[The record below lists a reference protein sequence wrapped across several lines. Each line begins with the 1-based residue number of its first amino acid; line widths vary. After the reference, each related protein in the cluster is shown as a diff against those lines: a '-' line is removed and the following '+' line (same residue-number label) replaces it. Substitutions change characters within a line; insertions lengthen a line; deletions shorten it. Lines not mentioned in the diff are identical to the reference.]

1 MAHVSAPGKL
11 MIAGEWSVLEP
22 GNPCVVAAVDKR
34 VHAEVRKSD
43 SLVIEL
49 KDFSKKVTGSFVGDG
64 IKWDSDDKVFAFA
77 KAAVETTLK
86 FLGKNEPFKLV
97 TYGSSDV
104 EINGEKLGFGSSA
117 AATVAMTHA
126 ILLFFSY
133 DDAKFKAKLYKLAA
147 IANFIAQGK
156 AGSSFDIAASV
167 YGNVLV
173 YERFDPKWLN
183 AAMAS
188 RSVVDIVSEKWPG
201 FMAKQMEVPHGL
213 RLLVAYSGK
222 PASTTGMIE
231 KMKQFKVS
239 DAENYVRIVSDIT
252 SIVQLL
258 TEAWNTDNNAF
269 MKAIKGNREKLSEL
283 TELSGVPVET
293 EELKEMARLA
303 DEAGGAGK
311 LSGAG
316 GGDCGIALCF
326 DAATEKKIRQ
336 SWQKAGFPVIDVK
349 IGEGSREE

>member
-1 MAHVSAPGKL
+1 MTHVSAPGKL

-22 GNPCVVAAVDKR
+22 GNPCIVAAVDKR
-34 VHAEVRKSD
+34 VHAEVHKSD
-43 SLVIEL
+43 KLVIEL
-49 KDFSKKVTGSFVGDG
+49 KDFNKKTTGSFIGGG

-86 FLGKNEPFKLV
+86 FLGKTEAFRLV
-97 TYGSSDV
+97 TYGSSDM
-104 EINGEKLGFGSSA
+104 EINGAKLGFGSSA
-117 AATVAMTHA
+117 AAIVAMNHA
-126 ILLFFSY
+126 ILRFFSY
-133 DDAKFKAKLYKLAA
+133 DDAKFTVKLYKLGT
-147 IANFIAQGK
+147 IANYIAQGK
-156 AGSSFDIAASV
+156 VGSSFDIAASV

-173 YERFDPKWLN
+173 YERFDPKWLDV
-183 AAMAS
+183 AMVAKNIA
-188 RSVVDIVSEKWPG
+188 DIVSEKWPG
-201 FMAKQMEVPHGL
+201 FRAKPMEIPRGL
-213 RLLVAYSGK
+213 KLLVAYSGK

-231 KMKQFKVS
+231 KMKQFKVKN
-239 DAENYVRIVSDIT
+239 AEEYVRIVSDIT

-258 TEAWNTDNNAF
+258 TVKWTDNAAV
-269 MKAIKGNREKLSEL
+269 MRAIKDNRQKLSEL
-283 TELSGVPVET
+283 TQLSGVPVET

-326 DAATEKKIRQ
+326 NSVVEKKIKQ
-336 SWQKAGFPVIDVK
+336 AWKKAGFPIIDVE